1 MRNSAGICC
10 FVIAALAAFEPAVP
24 AAARSTTAAQPV
36 AGSDA
41 TTLQV
46 ALSRAGFST
55 GEIDGKA
62 GSNTR
67 KAVAAFQTANG
78 LRASGA
84 ADASTRSLLLELA
97 PGEALTSYTL
107 TPEDVAGPFLEKI
120 PDDMME
126 KSALPALG
134 FTSVVE
140 ELGER
145 FHCAPTLLRR
155 LNPGSVFAAGDA
167 VRVPDVG
174 SPASAKVA
182 SVTVSKRRSVVEA
195 KDESG
200 RIVYFAPVTA
210 GSDKDPLPL
219 GAWKVKGIAER
230 PTFHYNPDLFWD
242 AAAEDAKATLPAGP
256 NNPVGVV
263 WIDID
268 KEHYGLHGTAEP
280 SKVGHAESHGCVRLT
295 NWDAQELAGRVNV
308 GTPVLFV
315 E

>member
-1 MRNSAGICC
+1 MRARI
-10 FVIAALAAFEPAVP
+10 IAAVCFLFLAASGAVSARAAGAPGKSAEP
-24 AAARSTTAAQPV
+24 
-36 AGSDA
+36 DA
-41 TTLQV
+41 TALQV
-46 ALSRAGFST
+46 SLHRAGFST

-62 GSNTR
+62 GANTR
-67 KAVAAFQTANG
+67 KAVAAFQAANG
-78 LRASGA
+78 LRATGT
-84 ADASTRSLLLELA
+84 ADEATRKLLLAEA
-97 PGEALTSYTL
+97 PGDPLTEYTL
-107 TPEDVAGPFLEKI
+107 TSEDAAGPFVDRI

-140 ELGER
+140 MLGER
-145 FHCAPTLLRR
+145 FHCAPALLRR
-155 LNPGSVFAAGDA
+155 LNPGGSFASGDA

-174 SPASAKVA
+174 APARSGKVA

>member
-1 MRNSAGICC
+1 MRNFAGICC
-10 FVIAALAAFEPAVP
+10 FILAGTALAASSAS
-24 AAARSTTAAQPV
+24 A

-41 TTLQV
+41 TALQV
-46 ALSRAGFST
+46 GLSRAGFST

-67 KAVAAFQTANG
+67 KAVVAFQAANG
-78 LRASGA
+78 LRTTGVVNA
-84 ADASTRSLLLELA
+84 ATRSRLLEVA
-97 PGEALTSYTL
+97 PGEALTIYTL

-145 FHCAPTLLRR
+145 FHSAPALLRR
-155 LNPGSVFAAGDA
+155 LNPGSVFDAGDA
-167 VRVPDVG
+167 VRVPDLG
-174 SPASAKVA
+174 SPASGKVA

-200 RIVYFAPVTA
+200 RIVFFAPVTA
-210 GSDKDPLPL
+210 GSAKDPLPL
-219 GAWKVKGIAER
+219 GAWKVKGIAEK

-242 AAAEDAKATLPAGP
+242 ADEADAKATVPAGP

-268 KEHYGLHGTAEP
+268 KEHYGMHGTPEP

-295 NWDAQELAGRVNV
+295 NWDAQTLAGMVAP
-308 GTPVLFV
+308 GTSVLFV

>member
-1 MRNSAGICC
+1 MRQLAGICC
-10 FVIAALAAFEPAVP
+10 FTIAALAAFAPAAH
-24 AAARSTTAAQPV
+24 AAARSTTATKPA

-67 KAVAAFQTANG
+67 KAVAAFQAAYG
-78 LRASGA
+78 LRASGT
-84 ADASTRSLLLELA
+84 ADAATRERLLEVA

-140 ELGER
+140 ALGER
-145 FHCAPTLLRR
+145 FHSAPALLRR
-155 LNPGSVFAAGDA
+155 LNPGSVFDAGEA
-167 VRVPDVG
+167 VWVPDLG
-174 SPASAKVA
+174 SPASGEVA
-182 SVTVSKRRSVVEA
+182 SVTVSKRRSAVEA

-200 RIVYFAPVTA
+200 RIVFFAPVTA
-210 GSDKDPLPL
+210 GSAKDPLPL
-219 GAWKVKGIAER
+219 GAWKVKGIAEK

-242 AAAEDAKATLPAGP
+242 ADDEDAKATVPAGP

-263 WIDID
+263 WIDLD
-268 KEHYGLHGTAEP
+268 KEHYGMHGTPEP

-295 NWDAQELAGRVNV
+295 NWDAQTLAGMVAP
-308 GTPVLFV
+308 GTSVLFV

>member
-1 MRNSAGICC
+1 MLISAAQ
-10 FVIAALAAFEPAVP
+10 AASAA
-24 AAARSTTAAQPV
+24 TAAQG

-41 TTLQV
+41 TALQV
-46 ALSRAGFST
+46 ALSRDGFST
-55 GEIDGKA
+55 GEIDGRA

-67 KAVAAFQTANG
+67 KALAAFQAANG
-78 LRASGA
+78 LPSTGL
-84 ADASTRSLLLELA
+84 ADAATRSRLLEVA

-107 TPEDVAGPFLEKI
+107 TAEDVAGPFVEKI
-120 PDDMME
+120 PADMME

-134 FTSVVE
+134 FSSVVE
-140 ELGER
+140 ALGER
-145 FHCAPTLLRR
+145 FHSSPALLRR
-155 LNPGSVFAAGDA
+155 LNPDSDFASGDA
-167 VRVPDVG
+167 VRVPDLG
-174 SPASAKVA
+174 HPAGASGKVA

-200 RIVYFAPVTA
+200 RIVFFAPVTA
-210 GSDKDPLPL
+210 GSAKDPLPL
-219 GAWKVKGIAER
+219 GDWKVKGVAEK

-242 AAAEDAKATLPAGP
+242 ADTADAKATLAAGP

-268 KEHYGLHGTAEP
+268 KEHYGLHGTPEP
-280 SKVGHAESHGCVRLT
+280 SKVGHEESHGCVRLT
-295 NWDAQELAGRVNV
+295 NWDAQTLAGMVAP